1 MIKVEVSALAIDAA
15 TNMPIMLLKEE
26 GGDRILPI
34 WVGFP
39 EASAIAMAQSY
50 TRHEIDRPMTHD
62 LMKLILDGLNG
73 RLVKIVIDEL
83 AGTTYKAKLF
93 LQREDTDCYI
103 DARPS
108 DAIAL
113 ALRMGADMYIEDAVF
128 DPSTNSNADISLIEN
143 IDELRKRLREIDP
156 SDFGKFNF

>member
-1 MIKVEVSALAIDAA
+1 MVKVDVSALAIDAA

-26 GGDRILPI
+26 NGDRVLPI

-50 TRHEIDRPMTHD
+50 VRHEIERPMTHD
-62 LMKLILDGLNG
+62 LMKLILDGLG
-73 RLVKIVIDEL
+73 GTLIKIVIDEL
-83 AGTTYKAKLF
+83 EGTTYKAKLF
-93 LQREDTDCYI
+93 LQTGDTDCYI

-108 DAIAL
+108 DAVAL
-113 ALRMGADMYIEDAVF
+113 ALRMGAPIFVADAVIEPQT
-128 DPSTNSNADISLIEN
+128 DNDGSGSLMEN

-156 SDFGKFNF
+156 SDFGKFSF